1 MKRKTALL
9 LCALILLLGTA
20 LRLYLGSQKAY
31 LHIDEA
37 YSYGLMN
44 DSVLNITD
52 RPDFY
57 GPHPDSHYYLSYL
70 SIEREEWKDWSPVWE
85 NQARDNDPPLYYLL
99 LRAAAS
105 LAGGAYTKWSG
116 LLLNLLI
123 ASCSGLPLYRLGVAF
138 SGSRPA
144 GCLACLLGTF
154 SFLSLDMSLF
164 IRMYELANLAVLL
177 LFCAHLPW
185 LLPHPA
191 GFGAGTGATR
201 EGAAGEGS
209 ATYRSAA
216 PPTGLQRLACAAAF
230 FLAAVLFLCL
240 FPAAWGHVFGGY
252 RGLGGGDGSA
262 ASLPLLWDRIRLWDQ
277 TALQNTGL
285 LLGST

>member
-70 SIEREEWKDWSPVWE
+70 SIEGEEWKDWSPVWE
-85 NQARDNDPPLYYLL
+85 NQARDNHPPLYYLL

-116 LLLNLLI
+116 LLLNLLT
-123 ASCSGLPLYRLGVAF
+123 ASCSGLLLYQLGVAF

-154 SFLSLDMSLF
+154 SYLSLDMSLF

-177 LFCAHLPW
+177 LFCTHLPW

-209 ATYRSAA
+209 ATTRSAA
-216 PPTGLQRLACAAAF
+216 PLSWALPFGLPTCTSSGAGSRCGSRILSSPPR
-230 FLAAVLFLCL
+230 
-240 FPAAWGHVFGGY
+240 
-252 RGLGGGDGSA
+252 SA
-262 ASLPLLWDRIRLWDQ
+262 ASFSRTPSPWRPCWTPVSAIPPR
-277 TALQNTGL
+277 TAGTR
-285 LLGST
+285 